1 MTIDPTLLAKTSL
14 PYNNTSSLQKLLYRI
29 QTIIIKTSITSHY
42 DLPALRRPDPCE
54 CQGCQSELNSLD
66 FKLRRHISQLI
77 NAQQGIHLITQST
90 PNGQKVQ
97 IFLEELAAVYGT
109 EWTTTL
115 MLVKSPVSRA
125 NSTNDVVASD
135 ISTNEQKKDW
145 FLRLNPNG
153 NGHSFY

>member
-1 MTIDPTLLAKTSL
+1 
-14 PYNNTSSLQKLLYRI
+14 
-29 QTIIIKTSITSHY
+29 
-42 DLPALRRPDPCE
+42 
-54 CQGCQSELNSLD
+54 
-66 FKLRRHISQLI
+66 
-77 NAQQGIHLITQST
+77 LITQST